1 MAVKALD
8 GASRAPGLGLIALL
22 VRHLGL
28 PDVPELARRRSRPP
42 VLNASGDVVGEL
54 VVSLPEG

>member
-1 MAVKALD
+1 M
-8 GASRAPGLGLIALL
+8 ALL

-42 VLNASGDVVGEL
+42 VLDSAGDVVGEL
-54 VVSLPEG
+54 VVSLPGD